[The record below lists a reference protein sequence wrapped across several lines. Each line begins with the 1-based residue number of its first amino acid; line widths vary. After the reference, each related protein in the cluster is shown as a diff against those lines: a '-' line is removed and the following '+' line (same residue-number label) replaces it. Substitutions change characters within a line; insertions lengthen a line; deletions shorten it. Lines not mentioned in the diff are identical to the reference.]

1 MKVDVG
7 GGVNNIFKQED
18 SLEDQFDR
26 QVQLE
31 IDRINSYIAELEFT
45 RETNLRMLQF
55 DIDSFMQNHNS
66 FIEREQAR
74 IFDEEY
80 RYEFTISDI
89 QNQLDFELEYF
100 DEQTEFEYAN
110 QKSQI
115 DNLSQGG
122 TSFQMQ
128 EVEAQYLFDIEQTKA
143 FHQEEKNRYEF
154 DYQIRVGDINR
165 NWDDELRWNDE
176 YFNSEIANAQSE
188 GNNSEAEFLIQEK
201 QRSKESI
208 EFTRS
213 RELDD
218 AYNEYQQ
225 RLFDQLDYEAN
236 DLRNRELDYQNT
248 LANLKRDM
256 SRELQNRETNLLNYR
271 NQREIERD
279 DIKSRF
285 MFDIQSQ
292 EMQRDQNVS
301 MVRQQVDMSLQQEN
315 FNLER
320 EEMNWDLRRQ
330 QIQLDYENQLRDFQN
345 QIEQV
350 KFQADVDKERLS
362 MDKAQY
368 EAEMAQL
375 ENEIQSRQ
383 FESEEFYDNSLAG
396 LANEADA
403 RMQELEARRISE
415 DWSDERYQNEL
426 SEYDQWYLDR
436 TYEIQSDY
444 DGRIREIEFDQRQYE
459 NLQTVVETNEIYQE
473 GERGFFG
480 NPIPGS
486 VRQGGFTDDLSDPG
500 NLAMLGIVI
509 TVGTTLLQLARGR

>member
-1 MKVDVG
+1 
-7 GGVNNIFKQED
+7 
-18 SLEDQFDR
+18 
-26 QVQLE
+26 
-31 IDRINSYIAELEFT
+31 
-45 RETNLRMLQF
+45 
-55 DIDSFMQNHNS
+55 
-66 FIEREQAR
+66 
-74 IFDEEY
+74 
-80 RYEFTISDI
+80 
-89 QNQLDFELEYF
+89 
-100 DEQTEFEYAN
+100 
-110 QKSQI
+110 
-115 DNLSQGG
+115 
-122 TSFQMQ
+122 
-128 EVEAQYLFDIEQTKA
+128 
-143 FHQEEKNRYEF
+143 
-154 DYQIRVGDINR
+154 
-165 NWDDELRWNDE
+165 
-176 YFNSEIANAQSE
+176 
-188 GNNSEAEFLIQEK
+188 
-201 QRSKESI
+201 
-208 EFTRS
+208 
-213 RELDD
+213 
-218 AYNEYQQ
+218 
-225 RLFDQLDYEAN
+225 
-236 DLRNRELDYQNT
+236 
-248 LANLKRDM
+248 
-256 SRELQNRETNLLNYR
+256 
-271 NQREIERD
+271 
-279 DIKSRF
+279 

-301 MVRQQVDMSLQQEN
+301 MVRQQVDMSLQQEY

-330 QIQLDYENQLRDFQN
+330 QIQLDYENQLKDFQN

-350 KFQADVDKERLS
+350 KFQADVDKGRLS

-375 ENEIQSRQ
+375 ESEIQSRQ